1 MLQWPLVEE
10 RCYLDE
16 TASHLGVD
24 RTTLYRWI
32 RAGTIHPR
40 REPGGRQFFYRSE
53 LDDLMDPQGHITRP
67 LMQLQD
73 QLHGLAQKLRR
84 LDPEIY
90 PSAGQDAR
98 RLEGMAESLKP
109 LISTYIEAQVPR
121 PLGRPTK
128 LSSRN
133 QNSL

>member
-1 MLQWPLVEE
+1 MEE

-53 LDDLMDPQGHITRP
+53 LDDLMDPQGHVTRP
-67 LMQLQD
+67 LMQLHD
-73 QLHGLAQKLRR
+73 QLHRLAQKLRL
-84 LDPEIY
+84 LDPEAY
-90 PSAGQDAR
+90 PSARHDAR

-109 LISTYIEAQVPR
+109 LISTYIEVQVPN
-121 PLGRPTK
+121 PLGRPSK
-128 LSSRN
+128 LTHRGVS
-133 QNSL
+133 